1 MSHYRLLFFRNLPSA
16 TMSIMPTTCASASAP
31 KRIFRL
37 SIVIFLA
44 MLGSVPIASANDLPF
59 SAPKVLSV
67 TEATHD
73 GVSKINLLSDDS
85 HLYLTEWPAAQVIA
99 KFSLQG
105 ANRSTIASPFS
116 NVRLLDLSPDGT
128 KFLVSAKEAAS
139 ARNEFWTLPVAEGSP
154 EKVGDLSGRDATW
167 SADGTQIVFGKG
179 NVLSLASS
187 TGKQVHEL
195 FTANGSVFAPR
206 FSPDGQRI
214 RFTVNDSEQNATALW
229 EIGHDGSNPHPLLPN
244 WQYATTA
251 CCGSWT
257 PDGRYYIFQ
266 VTQTLP
272 NTTAIITSLW
282 ALPDAGSGASQT
294 SSAPVPLTDG
304 PMSFGNAWPARDNK
318 NIWAIGVRP
327 TVEVVKYDPARK
339 DFVPIVSG
347 ISATDLDYSADGKF
361 VAYVAVPDGTL
372 WRCRAD
378 GSERRQL
385 TSAPMRAALP
395 RWSPDG
401 KQIAYVSMQPGQ
413 RWKLSLIA
421 ADGGTSREILQDS
434 GSQIDANWSADGTRI
449 MFGDYALDTGGIS
462 IRILDLKTHKTTT
475 VPGSEGLFSPRWSP
489 DERYIAAISPGNKT
503 LKLFDYKTQTWSD
516 WLTSSGAVNYPV
528 WSADSQYLFYDD
540 FVNDDES
547 IRKVKVGE
555 SNAERV
561 FVLGVFERYLGAL
574 GPWSG
579 RTPDG
584 SWMFVRDRS
593 SQEVYRLSV
602 ELP

>member
-1 MSHYRLLFFRNLPSA
+1 MSIIRTTCDKASALNFAFVFSTGMLLALVAAAPAARGSDLPSP
-16 TMSIMPTTCASASAP
+16 S
-31 KRIFRL
+31 
-37 SIVIFLA
+37 
-44 MLGSVPIASANDLPF
+44 
-59 SAPKVLSV
+59 PKVVSV

-73 GVSKINLLSDDS
+73 GISKINLLSDGS

-99 KFSLQG
+99 KLSLEG
-105 ANRSTIASPFS
+105 ANRSVVASPFS
-116 NVRLLDLSPDGT
+116 NVRLVDLSPDGT
-128 KFLVSAKEAAS
+128 KLLVSAIQPGS
-139 ARNEFWTLPVAEGSP
+139 RGNEFWTLPVGVGSP
-154 EKVGDLSGRDATW
+154 EKLGDLTGRDAAW
-167 SADGTQIVFGKG
+167 SMDGKQIVFGKG
-179 NVLSLASS
+179 PVLSLASS
-187 TGKQVHEL
+187 TGKQVSEL

-206 FSPDGQRI
+206 FSPDGERV
-214 RFTVNDSEQNATALW
+214 RFTVSDSEQNATALW
-229 EIGHDGSNPHPLLPN
+229 EVGRDGSNPHPLLPN
-244 WQYATTA
+244 WQYASTA

-257 PDGRYYIFQ
+257 ADGRYYIFQ

-272 NTTAIITSLW
+272 NTTTIITSLW
-282 ALPDAGSGASQT
+282 ALPDAAKSGSERVSDPT
-294 SSAPVPLTDG
+294 PVPLTDG

-327 TVEVVKYDPARK
+327 SVEVVRYDPARK
-339 DFVPIVSG
+339 DFVPIVG
-347 ISATDLDYSADGKF
+347 GLSATDLDFSADGKF
-361 VAYVAVPDGTL
+361 VTYVAIPEGTL

-378 GSERRQL
+378 GTERRQL
-385 TSAPMRAALP
+385 TSSPVRAALP

-401 KQIAYVSMQPGQ
+401 KQIVYVSMLPGQ
-413 RWKLSLIA
+413 RWKLSLIG
-421 ADGGTSREILQDS
+421 ADGGPSREILQDS

-503 LKLFDYKTQTWSD
+503 LKLFDFKTQKWSD
-516 WLTSSGAVNYPV
+516 WLTAAGAVNYPI

-540 FVNDDES
+540 FINDDES

-579 RTPDG
+579 RAADG

-593 SQEVYRLSV
+593 SQEAYQLSV
-602 ELP
+602 DLP

>member
-1 MSHYRLLFFRNLPSA
+1 MRTTCEKARALNLAFALSTGMLLGLVAAAPFARGSDLPS
-16 TMSIMPTTCASASAP
+16 SSP
-31 KRIFRL
+31 K
-37 SIVIFLA
+37 IV
-44 MLGSVPIASANDLPF
+44 
-59 SAPKVLSV
+59 SV

-73 GVSKINLLSDDS
+73 GISKINLLSDGS

-99 KFSLQG
+99 KLSLEG
-105 ANRSTIASPFS
+105 ANRSVIASPFS
-116 NVRLLDLSPDGT
+116 NVRLVDLSPDGT
-128 KFLVSAKEAAS
+128 KLLVSAIQPGS
-139 ARNEFWTLPVAEGSP
+139 RGNEFWTLPVGAGSP
-154 EKVGDLSGRDATW
+154 EKVGDLTGRDAAW
-167 SADGTQIVFGKG
+167 SMDGKQIVFGKG
-179 NVLSLASS
+179 PVLSLATS
-187 TGKQVHEL
+187 TGKQVTEL
-195 FTANGSVFAPR
+195 FSANGPVFAPR
-206 FSPDGQRI
+206 FSPDGQRV
-214 RFTVNDSEQNATALW
+214 RFTVSDSEQNATALW
-229 EIGHDGSNPHPLLPN
+229 EIGRDGSNPHPLLPN
-244 WQYATTA
+244 WHYASTA

-257 PDGRYYIFQ
+257 ADGRYYIFQ

-272 NTTAIITSLW
+272 NTTTIITSLW
-282 ALPDAGSGASQT
+282 ALPDTAKSASERVSDPT
-294 SSAPVPLTDG
+294 PVPLTDG

-318 NIWAIGVRP
+318 NIWAIGVQP
-327 TVEVVKYDPARK
+327 VVEVVKYDPARR
-339 DFVPIVSG
+339 DFVPIVGG
-347 ISATDLDYSADGKF
+347 ISATDLDFSADGKF
-361 VAYVAVPDGTL
+361 VAYVAIPEGTL

-378 GSERRQL
+378 GTERRQL
-385 TSAPMRAALP
+385 TSVPVHAALP

-401 KQIAYVSMQPGQ
+401 KQIAYVSMRPGQ
-413 RWKLSLIA
+413 RWKLSLIS
-421 ADGGTSREILQDS
+421 ADGGVSREILEDS

-503 LKLFDYKTQTWSD
+503 LKLFDYRTEKWWD
-516 WLTSSGAVNYPV
+516 WLTSAGAVNYPI

-540 FVNDDES
+540 FINDDES

-579 RTPDG
+579 RAADG

-593 SQEVYRLSV
+593 SQEAYQLSV
-602 ELP
+602 DLP